1 MATVNFSVPDEVKET
16 FDKTFGDQN
25 KSAIIADLMRRAVRE
40 HQLQIRR
47 EQLYQCPCAPRVGN
61 GRANFQGTCVRSIM
75 TVVLDGSVILKWLLQ
90 DPASEPDTDEAS
102 RMT

>member
-1 MATVNFSVPDEVKET
+1 
-16 FDKTFGDQN
+16 
-25 KSAIIADLMRRAVRE
+25 
-40 HQLQIRR
+40 
-47 EQLYQCPCAPRVGN
+47 
-61 GRANFQGTCVRSIM
+61 M